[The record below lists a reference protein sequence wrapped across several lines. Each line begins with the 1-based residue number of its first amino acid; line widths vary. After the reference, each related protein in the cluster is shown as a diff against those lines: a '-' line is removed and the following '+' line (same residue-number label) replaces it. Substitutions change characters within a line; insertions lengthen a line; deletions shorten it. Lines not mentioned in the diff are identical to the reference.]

1 MLTNF
6 LISVI
11 MTVFVICM
19 LTIIVLGIKREFS
32 EPKNDWEKLI
42 KEKEKRDLKE
52 QKLNKKTIEIKN
64 NNTTMKTIQLMAQNN
79 TLKMEQ
85 KQILEKIDNLEKQI
99 LTEKENKDKRKN
111 SYWQNIQK
119 GKKYEYQIMQY
130 FKNLGYG
137 VYPKGF
143 YEKKKDGGIDL
154 IAHNEKEIL
163 IIQCKNWSNAPKSKE
178 IRTFIT
184 DSEIYIKDSK
194 NKNRIK
200 DKQIRKIFVT
210 SYEQI
215 DYGVKCF
222 LDKFNKEN
230 DIKIEYLII
239 PYNENI

>member
-1 MLTNF
+1 
-6 LISVI
+6 
-11 MTVFVICM
+11 
-19 LTIIVLGIKREFS
+19 
-32 EPKNDWEKLI
+32 
-42 KEKEKRDLKE
+42 
-52 QKLNKKTIEIKN
+52 
-64 NNTTMKTIQLMAQNN
+64 
-79 TLKMEQ
+79 MEQ
-85 KQILEKIDNLEKQI
+85 KQILEKVENLENKILENEKEKI
-99 LTEKENKDKRKN
+99 LTEQEKAEERKRKYI
-111 SYWQNIQK
+111 SNIEK
-119 GKKYEYQIMQY
+119 GRKYEYQIMQY
-130 FKNLGYG
+130 FKNLKYG

-200 DKQIRKIFVT
+200 DKKIRKIFVT
-210 SYEQI
+210 SYEQM

-222 LDKFNKEN
+222 LEKFNKEN

-239 PYNENI
+239 PYNEIN